1 MTAHQTAA
9 APSPSMPNLSG
20 PSGEAFASAGAYRAE
35 LDHKGTVMVPA
46 EVIFS
51 AAEIDQLDA
60 LQGLISEEL
69 VTLGDAGEPN
79 DLYVRRMMVDKP
91 GQMPQVVNSPVADQ
105 ILAILGTPERHAFF
119 AALLGREKFIRR
131 CQVNRMVENSFI
143 GLHLDTDSNP
153 DYDVAVVIQLG
164 RAFGGGEFAVY
175 PSEGIS
181 NVFHPT
187 FGTVT
192 ISRCEL
198 PHEVMKV
205 TKGERT
211 SMVFFLSDNRMENA
225 KA

>member
-1 MTAHQTAA
+1 MTAHQTATPSRSA
-9 APSPSMPNLSG
+9 AVAIA
-20 PSGEAFASAGAYRAE
+20 PSGEAFASAAAYRAE
-35 LDHKGTVMVPA
+35 LDNAGTVMVPA

-51 AAEIDQLDA
+51 ADEIEQLDA
-60 LQGLISEEL
+60 LQNLIPGEL

-91 GQMPQVVNSPVADQ
+91 GQLPQVVNSPVSDQ

-119 AALLGREKFIRR
+119 AALLDREKYIRR

-143 GLHLDTDSNP
+143 GLHLDVDSNP
-153 DYDVAVVIQLG
+153 DYDVAIVIQLG
-164 RAFGGGEFAVY
+164 RAFEGGEFAVY
-175 PSEGIS
+175 PREGTC

-225 KA
+225 RT